1 MGLILCVVDLHLVVS
16 YELADW
22 LCVCWG
28 VWFLLLVS
36 GDFWLCVLIWC

>member
-1 MGLILCVVDLHLVVS
+1 MGLSLCVVDLHLVVS

-28 VWFLLLVS
+28 LV
-36 GDFWLCVLIWC
+36 FVACEW

>member
-22 LCVCWG
+22 LCVLG

-36 GDFWLCVLIWC
+36 GAF